1 MFFLKVLGITMAS
14 WMPLWML
21 KKLADWYDP
30 NAVMKVRRTER

>member
-1 MFFLKVLGITMAS
+1 MAS

-30 NAVMKVRRTER
+30 NAVMKVRRKD